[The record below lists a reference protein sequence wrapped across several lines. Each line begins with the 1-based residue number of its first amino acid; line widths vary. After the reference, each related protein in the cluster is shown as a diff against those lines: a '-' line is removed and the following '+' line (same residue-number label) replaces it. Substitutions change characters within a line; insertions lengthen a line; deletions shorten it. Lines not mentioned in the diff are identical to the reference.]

1 MLSNF
6 TDEQLYYVK
15 AQLIQMDE
23 SDILIEFG
31 MEQLLSREEGEV
43 LYLVYVKGYSAAEI
57 ARRWNKSRQAVNQ
70 LKKRALQK
78 MIDKMGKAD

>member
-1 MLSNF
+1 MLIADASRLRRHYIIIEAINSKKEIVLSNF

-43 LYLVYVKGYSAAEI
+43 FYLVYVKGYLSSI
-57 ARRWNKSRQAVNQ
+57 Y
-70 LKKRALQK
+70 
-78 MIDKMGKAD
+78 